1 MVVLSVEREFYYR
14 LHKGSQLKLPR
25 EKQQT
30 MAEGLR
36 QYSVQLKP
44 RQFTPG
50 LLERSSLLKDIEYK

>member
-14 LHKGSQLKLPR
+14 LHKGSQLKLSR

-36 QYSVQLKP
+36 QYSV
-44 RQFTPG
+44 
-50 LLERSSLLKDIEYK
+50 